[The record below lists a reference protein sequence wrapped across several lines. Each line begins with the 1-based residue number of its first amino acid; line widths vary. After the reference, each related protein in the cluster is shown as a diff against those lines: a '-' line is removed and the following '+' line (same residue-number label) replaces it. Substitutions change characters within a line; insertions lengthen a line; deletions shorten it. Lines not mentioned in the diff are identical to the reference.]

1 MDNLIVQDEHK
12 PKEEKKEEKVEEGEA
27 GGENPNVT
35 SEEDTKEA
43 KISLLLGISD
53 IFAQIHL
60 GVSNNVIEVM
70 KREMKREAYFT
81 IQIGKQKIEEMKTE
95 LEERSKIEAV
105 KNRENQKLLDEIQ
118 EKQKNAVEQENDVK
132 FQREKNAKNKDFF
145 ERNKKESEREMN
157 LARIPM
163 LEAIKLTQ
171 EKITRKKLSEF
182 KAAGERP
189 KETKEVFYALMAIF
203 NKPQT
208 WDAVK
213 TYLQSLDFNLIQD
226 VEHLPVTEKGNFP
239 TIQKY
244 SRNFDLA
251 VLKNQSEL
259 MPDLAMYIQNVEK
272 YFKAKWVAEV
282 KQKNFM
288 EANKKVLE
296 SMKNLE
302 KLEKQLEDIKNE
314 IANLQRQLN
323 EGKENLARIKAESES
338 IKAKLGRASS
348 LASAFAKEE
357 ERWGSSLKKNKDLLK
372 NVLGDIILASANLTY
387 LGVFPEKYRTLLKN
401 EWADLLRK
409 KGIQYNPRF
418 DFLNFISNQNE
429 IQNWKIFGLPDD
441 VTMVENAVIMKYSLR
456 PSLIIDPQDQ
466 AIDWI
471 KNMLL
476 DTDNKPSTDNL
487 EAENAPPQASAP
499 STTKKKGA
507 TSLANRK
514 YYECTTSMNAYL
526 ANLTKALR
534 ENKTVII
541 NNVGEFLPPDL
552 EEFLKTFDKTK
563 NSLYLRTKAPNPKF
577 GPEVS
582 TSVNIINFLVNE
594 KGLEEQILSTVVRI
608 EREEAENNIRNNIK
622 KMFEL
627 QKSLDKAEE
636 NTLMKLNN
644 AGDNYLDDDLL
655 IKELENSTKNSTAN
669 HKILKKSTLQEK
681 NIVLWLRKYLNTF
694 SSFI

>member
-1 MDNLIVQDEHK
+1 
-12 PKEEKKEEKVEEGEA
+12 
-27 GGENPNVT
+27 
-35 SEEDTKEA
+35 
-43 KISLLLGISD
+43 
-53 IFAQIHL
+53 
-60 GVSNNVIEVM
+60 
-70 KREMKREAYFT
+70 
-81 IQIGKQKIEEMKTE
+81 
-95 LEERSKIEAV
+95 
-105 KNRENQKLLDEIQ
+105 
-118 EKQKNAVEQENDVK
+118 
-132 FQREKNAKNKDFF
+132 
-145 ERNKKESEREMN
+145 MN

-348 LASAFAKEE
+348 LANAFAKEE
-357 ERWGSSLKKNKDLLK
+357 ERWSSSLKKNQDLLK

-401 EWADLLRK
+401 EGVDLLKK
-409 KGIQYNPRF
+409 KGI
-418 DFLNFISNQNE
+418 
-429 IQNWKIFGLPDD
+429 
-441 VTMVENAVIMKYSLR
+441 
-456 PSLIIDPQDQ
+456 
-466 AIDWI
+466 
-471 KNMLL
+471 
-476 DTDNKPSTDNL
+476 
-487 EAENAPPQASAP
+487 
-499 STTKKKGA
+499 
-507 TSLANRK
+507 
-514 YYECTTSMNAYL
+514 
-526 ANLTKALR
+526 
-534 ENKTVII
+534 
-541 NNVGEFLPPDL
+541 
-552 EEFLKTFDKTK
+552 
-563 NSLYLRTKAPNPKF
+563 
-577 GPEVS
+577 
-582 TSVNIINFLVNE
+582 
-594 KGLEEQILSTVVRI
+594 
-608 EREEAENNIRNNIK
+608 
-622 KMFEL
+622 
-627 QKSLDKAEE
+627 
-636 NTLMKLNN
+636 
-644 AGDNYLDDDLL
+644 
-655 IKELENSTKNSTAN
+655 
-669 HKILKKSTLQEK
+669 
-681 NIVLWLRKYLNTF
+681 
-694 SSFI
+694 